1 MADGTEKKI
10 KDVKVGD
17 VVFNHD
23 KKMLNVVMFVEET
36 LDSTFMELYSP
47 NKKLKPFATINH
59 PLYIDGQL
67 SCPISKEIMNLYPWL
82 GHINQMND
90 VVKTP
95 AKGDMVYN
103 LWVDGDGTYIV
114 NGYGTTSI
122 VGDGGVMRLN
132 YENGTF
138 TKQSISDILLE
149 VTTSGKYV
157 TYGGYILN
165 KLIGNMNL
173 TLGKYILGKAF
184 RDNNSPITKK
194 IVMFTFNIVGKI
206 ACIINN
212 K

>member
-1 MADGTEKKI
+1 
-10 KDVKVGD
+10 
-17 VVFNHD
+17 
-23 KKMLNVVMFVEET
+23 
-36 LDSTFMELYSP
+36 MELYSP

-67 SCPISKEIMNLYPWL
+67 SCPIDKEIMNLYPWL
-82 GHINQMND
+82 GHINQMDD
-90 VVKTP
+90 VVRVP

-132 YENGTF
+132 YEKGIF
-138 TKQSISDILLE
+138 TKQAISDILLE
-149 VTTSGKYV
+149 ITSSGKHI
-157 TYGGYILN
+157 TYGAYILN
-165 KLIGNMNL
+165 KFCGDNNISIGKYLIGK
-173 TLGKYILGKAF
+173 GF
-184 RDNNSPITKK
+184 RDNKSPLTKK
-194 IVMFTFNIVGKI
+194 FLRTTFNIVGKI